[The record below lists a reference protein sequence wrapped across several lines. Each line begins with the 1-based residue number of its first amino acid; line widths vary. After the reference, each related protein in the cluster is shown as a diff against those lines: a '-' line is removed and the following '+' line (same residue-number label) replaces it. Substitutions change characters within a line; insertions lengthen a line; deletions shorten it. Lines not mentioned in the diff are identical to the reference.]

1 MTAFSTTVFIA
12 SLVFLLFFVTLH
24 LNQLVRGTVATWSVW
39 HYVRTRHV
47 RNIALSRHLPAP
59 PRVSVIVPARN
70 EALTIVQCLQALQ
83 AVDYEPREIVV
94 VNDGS
99 TDESLRLLKEAFEL
113 VAAPVAYAQPLPSAP
128 VRAVY
133 RSLREPELLVI
144 DKDPGGCKSDAI
156 NAGINAAT
164 GELVLTVDA
173 DTVFEP
179 DAVRRVVLPFLEHP
193 ETIGVAGNVA
203 VVNGCRVEN
212 GRIIEVALPRSWL
225 ARFQVL
231 EYMRSFLV
239 LRSALAHVNALTIVA
254 GAFGLF
260 RRDAVLAVGGYD
272 RTATA
277 EDMDL
282 TLRLQGLWRERGKAF
297 RIALDPSPVCS
308 TQVPGDLRSL
318 RSQRCR
324 WRRGLL
330 QTLWRHRN
338 MIGNPRHGFHGM
350 VALPSMVV
358 FEVLGPLIEM
368 LGYLLTT
375 TAAILG
381 ILNWKVYLILL
392 ASSMLLGLSVTL
404 CAILLSDLA
413 TRRYARGGD
422 VARLLVTAILES
434 CGYRQ
439 LNSWWSIVG
448 TVQFLTGKGGW
459 GTIKRSVFEGKET

>member
-1 MTAFSTTVFIA
+1 MTAFSAAVFIA
-12 SLVFLLFFVTLH
+12 SIVFLLFFVTLH
-24 LNQLVRGTVATWSVW
+24 TNEFIRGIVATSSVW
-39 HYVRTRHV
+39 QYVRTRHV
-47 RNIALSRHLPAP
+47 RNVALSRHLPAP

-70 EALTIVQCLQALQ
+70 EALTIVQCMKALL
-83 AVDYEPREIVV
+83 AVDYQPREIVV

-99 TDESLRLLKEAFEL
+99 TDETLQLLEEAFEL
-113 VAAPVAYAQPLPSAP
+113 IPAPVAYAQPLQSAP

-144 DKDPGGCKSDAI
+144 DKEPGGCKADAL
-156 NAGINAAT
+156 NAGINAAS
-164 GELVLTVDA
+164 GDLVLTVDA
-173 DTVFEP
+173 DTVFEA

-212 GRIIEVALPRSWL
+212 GRITDVALPRSWL
-225 ARFQVL
+225 ARFQIL

-239 LRSALAHVNALTIVA
+239 LRSAGAHVNALTIIA

-260 RRDAVLAVGGYD
+260 RRDAVLAIGGYD

-277 EDMDL
+277 EDMDI
-282 TLRLQGLWRERGKAF
+282 TLRLQGLWRERGLPF

-308 TQVPGDLRSL
+308 TQVPEDLNSL

-330 QTLWRHRN
+330 QTLWRRRN
-338 MIGNPRHGFHGM
+338 MIGNPRYGVHGM
-350 VALPSMVV
+350 LALPSIVA

-368 LGYLLTT
+368 LGYVLTT
-375 TAAILG
+375 TGAILG
-381 ILNWKVYLILL
+381 ILNGRVFVLLL
-392 ASSMLLGLSVTL
+392 ASSILLSLSVTL

-413 TRRYARGGD
+413 TKRYTRRGD
-422 VARLLVTAILES
+422 VVRLLVIAFVES

-448 TVQFLTGKGGW
+448 TAQFLTGKGGW
-459 GTIKRSVFEGKET
+459 GTIKRSEFEGKA